1 MRVPA
6 LLARLPRPR
15 LPQRTIRLRLTVL
28 YGVVSVLSAAGL
40 LAITITLWGLRVTA
54 PAPPP
59 APAGTAASPQA
70 ALRQALAHIAQLQA
84 LVHQA
89 DVTRSRQLLVAAA
102 TGLAIMTGASVI
114 LVWLVAGR
122 ALRPLRAITT
132 ATRQIS
138 EEDLHRR
145 LAMPGPR
152 DELTDLAGTIDGL
165 LARLQA
171 AFEAQRNFAAN
182 ASHEL
187 RTPLT
192 ASRTMLEVAL
202 ADPAA
207 PAAALRS
214 ACQDVLAEDR
224 HQERL
229 IDALLTLARSQRG
242 LDRPKPLDLGQITT
256 DVLRTREPDAARRDV
271 TISATIAAA
280 PVLGDDGLLR
290 QLAANLIDNALGHN
304 VPQGTLS
311 IHVTTDHDR
320 STLKIANTG
329 PVIPPDEIGRLL
341 QPFQRLS
348 SRRPADNHGLGL
360 GLPIVA
366 AITRAHHATL
376 AINPRRCGGLDIQVS
391 FPARRPSV
399 APRAAGQS

>member
-1 MRVPA
+1 MQAVPSPSQ
-6 LLARLPRPR
+6 RRRMPP
-15 LPQRTIRLRLTVL
+15 RTIRLRLTVL
-28 YGVVSVLSAAGL
+28 YGVVSVLSAAVL
-40 LAITITLWGLRVTA
+40 LAITIMLADGLTPRTTPV
-54 PAPPP
+54 P
-59 APAGTAASPQA
+59 GQA
-70 ALRQALAHIAQLQA
+70 ATTSGQQALAQALARIAQLQA
-84 LVHQA
+84 QLRQVDPLH
-89 DVTRSRQLLVAAA
+89 QLLVAAA
-102 TGLAIMTGASVI
+102 AALAIMAGTSIALGWV
-114 LVWLVAGR
+114 VAGR

-132 ATRQIS
+132 ATQQIS

-152 DELTDLAGTIDGL
+152 DELTNLADTIDGL

-171 AFEAQRNFAAN
+171 AFEGQQNFVAN

-187 RTPLT
+187 RTPLA

-207 PAAALRS
+207 SAAALRS
-214 ACQDVLAEDR
+214 ACQDVLIEER

-242 LDRPKPLDLGQITT
+242 LDRRKPLDLGEITT
-256 DVLRTREPDAARRDV
+256 DILRTREPDAASRDV
-271 TISATIAAA
+271 TVSASIGSA

-290 QLAANLIDNALGHN
+290 QLAANLIDNALRHN
-304 VPQGTLS
+304 VPHGTLS
-311 IHVTTDHDR
+311 IHVTSDRDH
-320 STLKIANTG
+320 STLKVANTG
-329 PVIPPDEIGRLL
+329 PVIAQDEIGRLL

-348 SRRPADNHGLGL
+348 SRRPADDDGLGL

-376 AINPRRCGGLDIQVS
+376 LVSPGDCGGLNIEAS
-391 FPARRPSV
+391 FPARKP
-399 APRAAGQS
+399 

>member
-1 MRVPA
+1 VQAVPA
-6 LLARLPRPR
+6 PYQRRRMPP
-15 LPQRTIRLRLTVL
+15 RTIRLRLTVL
-28 YGVVSVLSAAGL
+28 YGVVSVLSAAVL
-40 LAITITLWGLRVTA
+40 LAITIMLADGLTPRTTPV
-54 PAPPP
+54 P
-59 APAGTAASPQA
+59 GQA
-70 ALRQALAHIAQLQA
+70 ATTSGQQALAQALARIAQLQA
-84 LVHQA
+84 QLRQVDPIH
-89 DVTRSRQLLVAAA
+89 QLLVAAA
-102 TGLAIMTGASVI
+102 AALAIMAGASIALGWV
-114 LVWLVAGR
+114 VAGR

-132 ATRQIS
+132 ATQQIS

-152 DELTDLAGTIDGL
+152 DELTNLADTIDGL

-171 AFEAQRNFAAN
+171 AFEGQQNFVAN

-187 RTPLT
+187 RTPLA

-207 PAAALRS
+207 SAAALRS
-214 ACQDVLAEDR
+214 ACQDVLTEER

-242 LDRPKPLDLGQITT
+242 LDRRKPLDLGAITT
-256 DVLRTREPDAARRDV
+256 DILRTREPDAASRDV
-271 TISATIAAA
+271 TVSASIASA

-290 QLAANLIDNALGHN
+290 QLAANLIDNALRHN
-304 VPQGTLS
+304 VPHGTLS
-311 IHVTTDHDR
+311 IHVTSDRDH
-320 STLKIANTG
+320 STLKVANTG
-329 PVIPPDEIGRLL
+329 PVIAQDEIGRLL

-348 SRRPADNHGLGL
+348 SRRPADDDGLGL

-376 AINPRRCGGLDIQVS
+376 LVSPGDRGGLNIKAS
-391 FPARRPSV
+391 FPARRP
-399 APRAAGQS
+399 

>member
-1 MRVPA
+1 VQAVPA
-6 LLARLPRPR
+6 PSQQRRMPP
-15 LPQRTIRLRLTVL
+15 RTIRLRLTIL
-28 YGVVSVLSAAGL
+28 YGVVSVLSAAVL
-40 LAITITLWGLRVTA
+40 LAITIMLADGLTPRTTPV
-54 PAPPP
+54 P
-59 APAGTAASPQA
+59 GQA
-70 ALRQALAHIAQLQA
+70 ATTSGQQALAQALARIAQLQA
-84 LVHQA
+84 QLRHVDPIH
-89 DVTRSRQLLVAAA
+89 QLLVAAA
-102 TGLAIMTGASVI
+102 AALAIMAGASIALGWV
-114 LVWLVAGR
+114 VAGR

-132 ATRQIS
+132 ATQQIS

-152 DELTDLAGTIDGL
+152 DELTNLADTIDGL

-171 AFEAQRNFAAN
+171 AFEGQQNFVAN

-187 RTPLT
+187 RTPLA

-207 PAAALRS
+207 SAAALRS
-214 ACQDVLAEDR
+214 ACQDVLTEER

-242 LDRPKPLDLGQITT
+242 LDRRKPLDLGAITT
-256 DVLRTREPDAARRDV
+256 DILRTREPDAASRDV
-271 TISATIAAA
+271 TVSASIASA

-290 QLAANLIDNALGHN
+290 QLAANLIDNALRHN
-304 VPQGTLS
+304 VPHGTLS
-311 IHVTTDHDR
+311 IHVTSDRDH
-320 STLKIANTG
+320 STLKVANTG
-329 PVIPPDEIGRLL
+329 PVIAQDEIGRLL

-348 SRRPADNHGLGL
+348 SRRPADDDGLGL

-376 AINPRRCGGLDIQVS
+376 LVSPGDRGGLNIEAS
-391 FPARRPSV
+391 FPARRP
-399 APRAAGQS
+399 

>member
-1 MRVPA
+1 MRVQAVPA
-6 LLARLPRPR
+6 PSQRRRMPP
-15 LPQRTIRLRLTVL
+15 RTIRLRLTVL
-28 YGVVSVLSAAGL
+28 YGVVSVLSAAVL
-40 LAITITLWGLRVTA
+40 LAITIMLADGLTPRTTPV
-54 PAPPP
+54 P
-59 APAGTAASPQA
+59 GQA
-70 ALRQALAHIAQLQA
+70 ATTSGQQALAQTLPRIAQLQA
-84 LVHQA
+84 QLRQVDPLH
-89 DVTRSRQLLVAAA
+89 QLLVAAA
-102 TGLAIMTGASVI
+102 AALAIMAGASIALGWV
-114 LVWLVAGR
+114 VAGR

-132 ATRQIS
+132 ATQQIS

-152 DELTDLAGTIDGL
+152 DELTNLADTIDGL

-171 AFEAQRNFAAN
+171 AFEGQQNFVAN

-187 RTPLT
+187 RTPLA

-207 PAAALRS
+207 SAAALRS
-214 ACQDVLAEDR
+214 ACQDVLTEER

-242 LDRPKPLDLGQITT
+242 LDRRKPLDLGAITT
-256 DVLRTREPDAARRDV
+256 DILRTREPDAASRDV
-271 TISATIAAA
+271 TVSASIASA

-290 QLAANLIDNALGHN
+290 QLAANLIDNALRHN
-304 VPQGTLS
+304 VPHGTLS
-311 IHVTTDHDR
+311 IHVTSDRDH
-320 STLKIANTG
+320 STLKVANTG
-329 PVIPPDEIGRLL
+329 PVIAQDEIGRLL

-348 SRRPADNHGLGL
+348 SRRPAGDDGLGL

-376 AINPRRCGGLDIQVS
+376 LVSPGDRGGLNIEAS
-391 FPARRPSV
+391 FPARRP
-399 APRAAGQS
+399 

>member
-1 MRVPA
+1 MQAVPA
-6 LLARLPRPR
+6 PSQRRRMPP
-15 LPQRTIRLRLTVL
+15 RTIRLRLTVL
-28 YGVVSVLSAAGL
+28 YGVVSVLSAAVL
-40 LAITITLWGLRVTA
+40 LAITIMLADGLTPRTTPV
-54 PAPPP
+54 P
-59 APAGTAASPQA
+59 GQA
-70 ALRQALAHIAQLQA
+70 ATTSGQQALAQALARIAQLQA
-84 LVHQA
+84 QLRQVDPLH
-89 DVTRSRQLLVAAA
+89 QLLVAAA
-102 TGLAIMTGASVI
+102 AALAIMAGASIALGWV
-114 LVWLVAGR
+114 VAGR

-132 ATRQIS
+132 ATQQIS

-152 DELTDLAGTIDGL
+152 DELTNLADTIDGL

-171 AFEAQRNFAAN
+171 AFEGQQNFVAN

-187 RTPLT
+187 RTPLA

-207 PAAALRS
+207 SAAALRS
-214 ACQDVLAEDR
+214 ACQDVLIEER

-242 LDRPKPLDLGQITT
+242 LDRRKPLDLGEITT
-256 DVLRTREPDAARRDV
+256 DILRTREPDAASRDV
-271 TISATIAAA
+271 TVSASIGSA

-290 QLAANLIDNALGHN
+290 QLAANLIDNALRHN
-304 VPQGTLS
+304 VPHGTLS
-311 IHVTTDHDR
+311 IHVTSDRDH
-320 STLKIANTG
+320 STLKVANTG
-329 PVIPPDEIGRLL
+329 PVIAQDEIGRLL

-348 SRRPADNHGLGL
+348 SRRPADDDGLGL

-376 AINPRRCGGLDIQVS
+376 LVSPGDCGGLNIEAS
-391 FPARRPSV
+391 FPARKP
-399 APRAAGQS
+399 

>member
-1 MRVPA
+1 
-6 LLARLPRPR
+6 LRPVDP
-15 LPQRTIRLRLTVL
+15 L
-28 YGVVSVLSAAGL
+28 
-40 LAITITLWGLRVTA
+40 
-54 PAPPP
+54 
-59 APAGTAASPQA
+59 
-70 ALRQALAHIAQLQA
+70 H
-84 LVHQA
+84 
-89 DVTRSRQLLVAAA
+89 QLLVAAA
-102 TGLAIMTGASVI
+102 AALAIMAGASIALGWV
-114 LVWLVAGR
+114 VAGR

-132 ATRQIS
+132 ATQQIS

-152 DELTDLAGTIDGL
+152 DELTNLADTIDGL

-171 AFEAQRNFAAN
+171 AFEGQQNFVAN

-187 RTPLT
+187 RTPLA

-207 PAAALRS
+207 SAAALRS
-214 ACQDVLAEDR
+214 ACQDVLTEER

-242 LDRPKPLDLGQITT
+242 LDRRKPLDLGEITT
-256 DVLRTREPDAARRDV
+256 DILRTREPDAASRDV
-271 TISATIAAA
+271 TVSASIASA

-290 QLAANLIDNALGHN
+290 QLAANLIDNALRHN
-304 VPQGTLS
+304 VPHGTLS
-311 IHVTTDHDR
+311 IHVTSDRDH
-320 STLKIANTG
+320 STLKVANTG
-329 PVIPPDEIGRLL
+329 PVIAQDEIGRLL

-348 SRRPADNHGLGL
+348 SRRPADDDGLGL

-376 AINPRRCGGLDIQVS
+376 LVSPGDRGGLNIEAS
-391 FPARRPSV
+391 FPARRP
-399 APRAAGQS
+399 

>member
-6 LLARLPRPR
+6 LPARLPRPR

-54 PAPPP
+54 HAPPP
-59 APAGTAASPQA
+59 APAGTAAGQQA
-70 ALRQALAHIAQLQA
+70 ALRQALAHIPQL
-84 LVHQA
+84 LHQA

-102 TGLAIMTGASVI
+102 AGLLITAGVSVI
-114 LVWLVAGR
+114 LGWMAAGR
-122 ALRPLRAITT
+122 ALRPLRAITA

-138 EEDLHRR
+138 EDDLQRR

-152 DELTDLAGTIDGL
+152 DELTALADTIDGL

-171 AFEAQRNFAAN
+171 AFEAQQNFVAN

-207 PAAALRS
+207 SAAALRS
-214 ACQDVLAEDR
+214 ACQDVLAEGQQ
-224 HQERL
+224 QERL
-229 IDALLTLARSQRG
+229 IEALLTLARSQRG
-242 LDRPKPLDLGQITT
+242 LDRPKPLDLGEITT
-256 DVLRTREPDAARRDV
+256 DVLRTREPDASRRDV
-271 TISATIAAA
+271 TVSASIATA

-290 QLAANLIDNALGHN
+290 QLAANLIDNALRHN

-311 IHVTTDHDR
+311 IYVTSDHDR

-329 PVIPPDEIGRLL
+329 PVISPDQIDRLL
-341 QPFQRLS
+341 QPFQRLP
-348 SRRPADNHGLGL
+348 SRRPANDHGLGL

-376 AINPRRCGGLDIQVS
+376 AISPGHRGGLDIEVS
-391 FPARRPSV
+391 FPARRP
-399 APRAAGQS
+399 

>member
-1 MRVPA
+1 VQAVPA
-6 LLARLPRPR
+6 PSQRRRMPP
-15 LPQRTIRLRLTVL
+15 RTIRLRLTVL
-28 YGVVSVLSAAGL
+28 YGVVSVLSAAVL
-40 LAITITLWGLRVTA
+40 LAITIMLADGLTPRTTPV
-54 PAPPP
+54 P
-59 APAGTAASPQA
+59 GQA
-70 ALRQALAHIAQLQA
+70 ATTSGQQALAQALARIAQLQA
-84 LVHQA
+84 QLHHVDPIH
-89 DVTRSRQLLVAAA
+89 QLLVAAA
-102 TGLAIMTGASVI
+102 AALAIMAGASIALGWV
-114 LVWLVAGR
+114 VAGR

-132 ATRQIS
+132 ATQQIS

-152 DELTDLAGTIDGL
+152 DELTNLADTIDGL

-171 AFEAQRNFAAN
+171 AFEGQQNFVAN

-187 RTPLT
+187 RTPLA

-207 PAAALRS
+207 SAAALRS
-214 ACQDVLAEDR
+214 ACQDVLTEER

-242 LDRPKPLDLGQITT
+242 LDRRKPLDLGAITT
-256 DVLRTREPDAARRDV
+256 DILRTREPDAASRDV
-271 TISATIAAA
+271 TVSASIASA

-290 QLAANLIDNALGHN
+290 QLAANLIDNALRHN
-304 VPQGTLS
+304 VPHGTLS
-311 IHVTTDHDR
+311 IHVTSDRDH
-320 STLKIANTG
+320 STLKVANTG
-329 PVIPPDEIGRLL
+329 PVIAQDEIGRLL

-348 SRRPADNHGLGL
+348 SRRPADDDGLGL

-376 AINPRRCGGLDIQVS
+376 LVSPGDCGGLNIEAS
-391 FPARRPSV
+391 FPARKP
-399 APRAAGQS
+399 

>member
-1 MRVPA
+1 VQAVPA
-6 LLARLPRPR
+6 PSQQRRMPP
-15 LPQRTIRLRLTVL
+15 RTIRLRLTIL
-28 YGVVSVLSAAGL
+28 YGVVSVLSAAVL
-40 LAITITLWGLRVTA
+40 LAITIMLADGLTPRTTPV
-54 PAPPP
+54 P
-59 APAGTAASPQA
+59 GQA
-70 ALRQALAHIAQLQA
+70 ATTSGQQALAQALARIAQLQA
-84 LVHQA
+84 QLRQVDPLH
-89 DVTRSRQLLVAAA
+89 QLLVAAA
-102 TGLAIMTGASVI
+102 AALAIMAGASIALGWV
-114 LVWLVAGR
+114 VAGR

-132 ATRQIS
+132 ATQQIS

-152 DELTDLAGTIDGL
+152 DELTNLADTIDGL

-171 AFEAQRNFAAN
+171 AFEGQQNFVAN

-187 RTPLT
+187 RTPLA

-207 PAAALRS
+207 SAAALRS
-214 ACQDVLAEDR
+214 ACQDVLTEER

-242 LDRPKPLDLGQITT
+242 LDRRKPLDLGAITT
-256 DVLRTREPDAARRDV
+256 DILRTREPDAASRDV
-271 TISATIAAA
+271 TVSASIASA

-290 QLAANLIDNALGHN
+290 QLAANLIDNALRHN
-304 VPQGTLS
+304 VSHGTLS
-311 IHVTTDHDR
+311 IHVTSDRDH
-320 STLKIANTG
+320 STLKVANTG
-329 PVIPPDEIGRLL
+329 PVISPDEIGRLL

-348 SRRPADNHGLGL
+348 SRRPAGDDGLGL

-376 AINPRRCGGLDIQVS
+376 LVSPGDRGGLNIEAS
-391 FPARRPSV
+391 FPARRP
-399 APRAAGQS
+399 

>member
-1 MRVPA
+1 MQAVPA
-6 LLARLPRPR
+6 PSQQRRMPP
-15 LPQRTIRLRLTVL
+15 RTIRLRLTIL
-28 YGVVSVLSAAGL
+28 YGVVSVLSAAVL
-40 LAITITLWGLRVTA
+40 LAITIMLADGLTPRTTPV
-54 PAPPP
+54 P
-59 APAGTAASPQA
+59 GQA
-70 ALRQALAHIAQLQA
+70 ATTSGQQALAQALARIAQLQA
-84 LVHQA
+84 QLRQVDPLH
-89 DVTRSRQLLVAAA
+89 QLLVAAA
-102 TGLAIMTGASVI
+102 AALAIMAGTSIALGWV
-114 LVWLVAGR
+114 VAGR

-132 ATRQIS
+132 ATQQIS

-152 DELTDLAGTIDGL
+152 DELTNLADTIDGL

-171 AFEAQRNFAAN
+171 AFEGQQNFVAN

-187 RTPLT
+187 RTPLA

-207 PAAALRS
+207 SAAALRS
-214 ACQDVLAEDR
+214 ACQDVLTEER

-242 LDRPKPLDLGQITT
+242 LDRRKPLDLGEITT
-256 DVLRTREPDAARRDV
+256 DILRTREPDAASRDV
-271 TISATIAAA
+271 TVSASIASA

-290 QLAANLIDNALGHN
+290 QLAANLIDNALRHN
-304 VPQGTLS
+304 VPHGTLS
-311 IHVTTDHDR
+311 IHVTSDRDH
-320 STLKIANTG
+320 STLKVANTG
-329 PVIPPDEIGRLL
+329 PVIAQDEIGRLL

-348 SRRPADNHGLGL
+348 SRRPADDDGLGL

-376 AINPRRCGGLDIQVS
+376 LVSPGDRGGLNIKAS
-391 FPARRPSV
+391 FPARRP
-399 APRAAGQS
+399 

>member
-1 MRVPA
+1 MSVQSLPA
-6 LLARLPRPR
+6 GFQPPR

-28 YGVVSVLSAAGL
+28 YGVVSVLSAAVL
-40 LAITITLWGLRVTA
+40 LAITIALNGRLTDRTV
-54 PAPPP
+54 PAPGQ
-59 APAGTAASPQA
+59 AGTAVSQETLA
-70 ALRQALAHIAQLQA
+70 QALERIAQLN
-84 LVHQA
+84 HA
-89 DVTRSRQLLVAAA
+89 DAARPHQLLVAAA
-102 TGLAIMTGASVI
+102 VALGIMAAASVA
-114 LVWLVAGR
+114 LGWLVAGR

-132 ATRQIS
+132 ATQQIS
-138 EEDLHRR
+138 EDDLHRR

-152 DELTDLAGTIDGL
+152 DELTNLADTIDGL

-171 AFEAQRNFAAN
+171 AFEAQQNFVAN

-207 PAAALRS
+207 SATALRS
-214 ACQDVLAEDR
+214 ACEDVLAEER

-242 LDRPKPLDLGQITT
+242 LDRPKPLDLGEIAT
-256 DVLRTREPDAARRDV
+256 DVLRSREPDAARRDV
-271 TISATIAAA
+271 TISASIATA

-290 QLAANLIDNALGHN
+290 QLAANLIDNALRHN
-304 VPQGTLS
+304 VADGTLS
-311 IHVTTDHDR
+311 VHVTSDNGR

-348 SRRPADNHGLGL
+348 SRRPADDDGLGL
-360 GLPIVA
+360 GLAIVA
-366 AITRAHHATL
+366 AITSAHHATL
-376 AINPRRCGGLDIQVS
+376 VINPGEVGGLDIEVR
-391 FPARRPSV
+391 FPARRS
-399 APRAAGQS
+399 

>member
-1 MRVPA
+1 VQAVPA
-6 LLARLPRPR
+6 PSQRRRMPP
-15 LPQRTIRLRLTVL
+15 RTIRLRLTVL
-28 YGVVSVLSAAGL
+28 YGVVSVLSAAVL
-40 LAITITLWGLRVTA
+40 LAITIMLADGLTPRTTPV
-54 PAPPP
+54 P
-59 APAGTAASPQA
+59 GQA
-70 ALRQALAHIAQLQA
+70 ATTSGQQALAQALARIAQLQA
-84 LVHQA
+84 QLRQVDPLH
-89 DVTRSRQLLVAAA
+89 QLLVAAA
-102 TGLAIMTGASVI
+102 AALAIMAGASIALGWV
-114 LVWLVAGR
+114 VAGR

-132 ATRQIS
+132 ATQQIS

-152 DELTDLAGTIDGL
+152 DELTNLADTIDGL

-171 AFEAQRNFAAN
+171 AFEGQQNFVAN

-187 RTPLT
+187 RTPLA

-207 PAAALRS
+207 SAAALRS
-214 ACQDVLAEDR
+214 ACQDVLTEER

-242 LDRPKPLDLGQITT
+242 LDRRKPLDLGEITT
-256 DVLRTREPDAARRDV
+256 DILRTREPDAASRDV
-271 TISATIAAA
+271 TVSASIASA

-290 QLAANLIDNALGHN
+290 QLAANLIDNALRHN
-304 VPQGTLS
+304 VPHGTLS
-311 IHVTTDHDR
+311 IHVTSDRDH
-320 STLKIANTG
+320 STLKVANTG
-329 PVIPPDEIGRLL
+329 PVIAQDEIGRLL

-348 SRRPADNHGLGL
+348 SRRPAGDDGLGL

-376 AINPRRCGGLDIQVS
+376 LVSPGDRGGLNIEAS
-391 FPARRPSV
+391 FPARRP
-399 APRAAGQS
+399 

>member
-1 MRVPA
+1 VQAVPA
-6 LLARLPRPR
+6 PSQRRRMPP
-15 LPQRTIRLRLTVL
+15 RTIRLRLTVL
-28 YGVVSVLSAAGL
+28 YGVVSVLSAAVL
-40 LAITITLWGLRVTA
+40 LAITIMLADGLTPRTTPV
-54 PAPPP
+54 P
-59 APAGTAASPQA
+59 GQA
-70 ALRQALAHIAQLQA
+70 ATTSGQQALAQALARIAQLQA
-84 LVHQA
+84 QLRQVDPLH
-89 DVTRSRQLLVAAA
+89 QLLVAAA
-102 TGLAIMTGASVI
+102 AALAIMAGTSIALGWV
-114 LVWLVAGR
+114 VAGR

-132 ATRQIS
+132 ATQQIS

-152 DELTDLAGTIDGL
+152 DELTNLADTIDGL

-171 AFEAQRNFAAN
+171 AFEGQQNFVAN

-187 RTPLT
+187 RTPLA

-207 PAAALRS
+207 SAAALRS
-214 ACQDVLAEDR
+214 ACQDVLTEER

-242 LDRPKPLDLGQITT
+242 LDRRKPLDLGAITT
-256 DVLRTREPDAARRDV
+256 DILRTREPDAASRDV
-271 TISATIAAA
+271 TVSASIASA

-290 QLAANLIDNALGHN
+290 QLAANLIDNALRHN
-304 VPQGTLS
+304 VPHGTLS
-311 IHVTTDHDR
+311 IHVTSDRDH
-320 STLKIANTG
+320 STLKVANTG
-329 PVIPPDEIGRLL
+329 PVIAQDEIGRLL

-348 SRRPADNHGLGL
+348 SRRPADDDGLGL

-376 AINPRRCGGLDIQVS
+376 LVSPGDCGGLNIEAS
-391 FPARRPSV
+391 FPARKP
-399 APRAAGQS
+399 

>member
-1 MRVPA
+1 MSVQSLRVRPQ
-6 LLARLPRPR
+6 RPR

-28 YGVVSVLSAAGL
+28 YGVVSVLSTAVL
-40 LAITITLWGLRVTA
+40 LAITIALNGRLTHGTI
-54 PAPPP
+54 PAPGQ
-59 APAGTAASPQA
+59 AGTAASQETLA
-70 ALRQALAHIAQLQA
+70 QALARIAQLN
-84 LVHQA
+84 QA
-89 DVTRSRQLLVAAA
+89 DAARPHQLLVAAA
-102 TGLAIMTGASVI
+102 VALAIMAAASVA
-114 LVWLVAGR
+114 LGWLVAGR
-122 ALRPLRAITT
+122 ALRPLQAITA
-132 ATRQIS
+132 ATQQIS
-138 EEDLHRR
+138 ENDLHRR

-152 DELTDLAGTIDGL
+152 DELTDLADTIDGL

-171 AFEAQRNFAAN
+171 AFEAQKNFVAN

-207 PAAALRS
+207 SAAAMRL
-214 ACQDVLAEDR
+214 ACQDVLAEQR

-242 LDRPKPLDLGQITT
+242 LDRPKMLDLGEITT
-256 DVLRTREPDAARRDV
+256 DVLRAREPDAASRDV
-271 TISATIAAA
+271 TVTATIATA

-290 QLAANLIDNALGHN
+290 QLAANLIDNALRHN
-304 VPQGTLS
+304 VADGTLS
-311 IHVTTDHDR
+311 IHVTSDSGR

-348 SRRPADNHGLGL
+348 SRRPADDDGLGL
-360 GLPIVA
+360 GLAIVA
-366 AITRAHHATL
+366 AISSAHHATL
-376 AINPRRCGGLDIQVS
+376 VINPGEGGGLDIEVR
-391 FPARRPSV
+391 FPARRS
-399 APRAAGQS
+399 

>member
-1 MRVPA
+1 MQAVPA
-6 LLARLPRPR
+6 PSQRRRMPP
-15 LPQRTIRLRLTVL
+15 RTIRLRLTVL
-28 YGVVSVLSAAGL
+28 YGVVSVLSAAVL
-40 LAITITLWGLRVTA
+40 LAITIMLADGLTPRTTPV
-54 PAPPP
+54 P
-59 APAGTAASPQA
+59 GQA
-70 ALRQALAHIAQLQA
+70 ATTSGQQALAQALARIAQLQA
-84 LVHQA
+84 HLRQVDPLH
-89 DVTRSRQLLVAAA
+89 QLLVAAA
-102 TGLAIMTGASVI
+102 AALAIMAGTSIALGWV
-114 LVWLVAGR
+114 VAGR

-132 ATRQIS
+132 ATQQIS

-152 DELTDLAGTIDGL
+152 DELTNLADTIDGL

-171 AFEAQRNFAAN
+171 AFEGQQNFVAN

-187 RTPLT
+187 RTPLA

-207 PAAALRS
+207 SAAALRS
-214 ACQDVLAEDR
+214 ACQDVLTEER

-242 LDRPKPLDLGQITT
+242 LDRRKPLDLGAITT
-256 DVLRTREPDAARRDV
+256 DILRTREPDAASRDV
-271 TISATIAAA
+271 TVSASIASA

-290 QLAANLIDNALGHN
+290 QLAANLIDNALRHN
-304 VPQGTLS
+304 VPHGTLS
-311 IHVTTDHDR
+311 IHVTSDRDH
-320 STLKIANTG
+320 STLKVANTG
-329 PVIPPDEIGRLL
+329 PVIAQDEIGRLL

-348 SRRPADNHGLGL
+348 SRRPADDDGLGL

-376 AINPRRCGGLDIQVS
+376 LVSPGDRGGLNIKAS
-391 FPARRPSV
+391 FPARRP
-399 APRAAGQS
+399 

>member
-1 MRVPA
+1 MQAVPSPSQ
-6 LLARLPRPR
+6 RRRMPP
-15 LPQRTIRLRLTVL
+15 RTIRLRLTVL
-28 YGVVSVLSAAGL
+28 YGVVSVLSAAVL
-40 LAITITLWGLRVTA
+40 LAITIMLADGLTPRTTPV
-54 PAPPP
+54 P
-59 APAGTAASPQA
+59 GQA
-70 ALRQALAHIAQLQA
+70 ATTSGQQALAQALARIAQLQA
-84 LVHQA
+84 QLRHVDPLH
-89 DVTRSRQLLVAAA
+89 QLLVAAA
-102 TGLAIMTGASVI
+102 AALAIMAGASIALGWV
-114 LVWLVAGR
+114 VAGR

-132 ATRQIS
+132 ATQQIS

-152 DELTDLAGTIDGL
+152 DELTNLADTIDGL

-171 AFEAQRNFAAN
+171 AFEGQQNFVAN

-187 RTPLT
+187 RTPLA

-207 PAAALRS
+207 SAAALRS
-214 ACQDVLAEDR
+214 ACQDVLIEER

-242 LDRPKPLDLGQITT
+242 LDRRKPLDLGEITT
-256 DVLRTREPDAARRDV
+256 DILRTREPDAASRDV
-271 TISATIAAA
+271 TVSASIGSA

-290 QLAANLIDNALGHN
+290 QLAANLIDNALRHN
-304 VPQGTLS
+304 VPHGTLS
-311 IHVTTDHDR
+311 IHVTSDRDH
-320 STLKIANTG
+320 STLKVANTG
-329 PVIPPDEIGRLL
+329 PVIAQDEIGRLL

-348 SRRPADNHGLGL
+348 SRRPADDDGLGL

-376 AINPRRCGGLDIQVS
+376 LVSPGDRGGLNIEAS
-391 FPARRPSV
+391 FPARRP
-399 APRAAGQS
+399 

>member
-1 MRVPA
+1 VHVLA

-28 YGVVSVLSAAGL
+28 YGAVSVLSAAGL
-40 LAITITLWGLRVTA
+40 LAITITLWGVRVTA

-59 APAGTAASPQA
+59 APAGTAASQLT
-70 ALRQALAHIAQLQA
+70 ALRQALAHIPEL
-84 LVHQA
+84 LHQA

-102 TGLAIMTGASVI
+102 AGLAIMAGASVI
-114 LVWLVAGR
+114 LGWLVAGR

-152 DELTDLAGTIDGL
+152 DELTDLGDTIDGL

-171 AFEAQRNFAAN
+171 AFEAQRNFVAN

-207 PAAALRS
+207 SAATLRS
-214 ACQDVLAEDR
+214 ACQDVLAEGQQ
-224 HQERL
+224 QERL

-242 LDRPKPLDLGQITT
+242 LDRPKPLDLGEITT
-256 DVLRTREPDAARRDV
+256 DVLRARELDAASRDV
-271 TISATIAAA
+271 TVSASIATA
-280 PVLGDDGLLR
+280 PVLGDDRLLR
-290 QLAANLIDNALGHN
+290 QLAANLIDNALRHN

-311 IHVTTDHDR
+311 IYVTSDHDR

-329 PVIPPDEIGRLL
+329 PVIPPGEIERLL

-348 SRRPADNHGLGL
+348 SRRPADDHGLGL

-366 AITRAHHATL
+366 AIASAHQATL
-376 AINPRRCGGLDIQVS
+376 AVSPGHRGGLDIEAS
-391 FPARRPSV
+391 FPARRP
-399 APRAAGQS
+399 

>member
-1 MRVPA
+1 VQAVPSPSQ
-6 LLARLPRPR
+6 RRRMPP
-15 LPQRTIRLRLTVL
+15 RTIRLRLTVL
-28 YGVVSVLSAAGL
+28 YGVVSVLSAAVL
-40 LAITITLWGLRVTA
+40 LAITIMLADGLTPRTTPV
-54 PAPPP
+54 P
-59 APAGTAASPQA
+59 GQA
-70 ALRQALAHIAQLQA
+70 ATTSGQQALAQALARIAQLQA
-84 LVHQA
+84 QLRHVDPLH
-89 DVTRSRQLLVAAA
+89 QLLVAAA
-102 TGLAIMTGASVI
+102 AALAIMAGASIALGWV
-114 LVWLVAGR
+114 VAGR

-132 ATRQIS
+132 ATQQIS

-152 DELTDLAGTIDGL
+152 DELTNLADTIDGL

-171 AFEAQRNFAAN
+171 AFEGQQNFVAN

-187 RTPLT
+187 RTPLA

-207 PAAALRS
+207 SAAALRS
-214 ACQDVLAEDR
+214 ACQDVLIEER

-242 LDRPKPLDLGQITT
+242 LDRRKPLDLGEITT
-256 DVLRTREPDAARRDV
+256 DILRTREPDAASRDV
-271 TISATIAAA
+271 TVSASIASA

-290 QLAANLIDNALGHN
+290 QLAANLIDNALRHN
-304 VPQGTLS
+304 VPHGTLS
-311 IHVTTDHDR
+311 IHVTSDRDH
-320 STLKIANTG
+320 STLKVANTG
-329 PVIPPDEIGRLL
+329 PVIAQDEIGRLL

-348 SRRPADNHGLGL
+348 SRRPADDDGLGL

-376 AINPRRCGGLDIQVS
+376 LVSPGDRGGLNIKAS
-391 FPARRPSV
+391 FPARRP
-399 APRAAGQS
+399 

>member
-1 MRVPA
+1 MRVQAVPA
-6 LLARLPRPR
+6 PSQRRRMPP
-15 LPQRTIRLRLTVL
+15 RTIRLRLTIL
-28 YGVVSVLSAAGL
+28 YGVVSVLSAAVL
-40 LAITITLWGLRVTA
+40 LAITIMLADGLTPRTTPV
-54 PAPPP
+54 P
-59 APAGTAASPQA
+59 GQA
-70 ALRQALAHIAQLQA
+70 ATTSGQQALAQALARIAQLQA
-84 LVHQA
+84 QLRQVDPLH
-89 DVTRSRQLLVAAA
+89 QLLVAAA
-102 TGLAIMTGASVI
+102 AALAIMAGTSIALGWV
-114 LVWLVAGR
+114 VAGR

-132 ATRQIS
+132 ATQQIS

-152 DELTDLAGTIDGL
+152 DELTNLADTIDGL

-171 AFEAQRNFAAN
+171 AFEGQQNFVAN

-187 RTPLT
+187 RTPLA

-207 PAAALRS
+207 SAAALRS
-214 ACQDVLAEDR
+214 ACQDVLIEER

-242 LDRPKPLDLGQITT
+242 LDRRKPLDLGEITT
-256 DVLRTREPDAARRDV
+256 DILRTREPDAASRDV
-271 TISATIAAA
+271 TVSASIASA

-290 QLAANLIDNALGHN
+290 QLAANLIDNALRHN
-304 VPQGTLS
+304 VPHGTLS
-311 IHVTTDHDR
+311 IHVTSDRDH
-320 STLKIANTG
+320 STLKVANTG
-329 PVIPPDEIGRLL
+329 PVIAQDEIGRLL

-348 SRRPADNHGLGL
+348 SRRPADDDGLGL

-376 AINPRRCGGLDIQVS
+376 LVSPGDCGGLNIEAS
-391 FPARRPSV
+391 FPARKP
-399 APRAAGQS
+399 

>member
-1 MRVPA
+1 MQAVPA
-6 LLARLPRPR
+6 PSQRRRMPP
-15 LPQRTIRLRLTVL
+15 RTIRLRLTVL
-28 YGVVSVLSAAGL
+28 YGLVSVLSAAVL
-40 LAITITLWGLRVTA
+40 LTITIMLADGLTPRTTPV
-54 PAPPP
+54 P
-59 APAGTAASPQA
+59 GQA
-70 ALRQALAHIAQLQA
+70 ATTSGQQALAQALARIAQLQA
-84 LVHQA
+84 QLRPVDPLH
-89 DVTRSRQLLVAAA
+89 QLLVAAA
-102 TGLAIMTGASVI
+102 AALAIMAGASIALGWV
-114 LVWLVAGR
+114 VAGR

-132 ATRQIS
+132 ATQQIS

-152 DELTDLAGTIDGL
+152 DELTNLADTIDGL

-171 AFEAQRNFAAN
+171 AFEGQQNFVAN

-187 RTPLT
+187 RTPLA

-207 PAAALRS
+207 SAAALRS
-214 ACQDVLAEDR
+214 ACQDVLIEER

-242 LDRPKPLDLGQITT
+242 LDRRKPLDLGAITT
-256 DVLRTREPDAARRDV
+256 DILRTREPDAASRDV
-271 TISATIAAA
+271 TVSASIASA

-290 QLAANLIDNALGHN
+290 QLAANLIDNALRHN
-304 VPQGTLS
+304 VPHGTLS
-311 IHVTTDHDR
+311 IHVTSDRDH
-320 STLKIANTG
+320 STLKVANTG
-329 PVIPPDEIGRLL
+329 PVIAQDEIGRLL

-348 SRRPADNHGLGL
+348 SRRPADDDGLGL

-376 AINPRRCGGLDIQVS
+376 LVSPGDRGGLNIKAS
-391 FPARRPSV
+391 FPARRP
-399 APRAAGQS
+399 

>member
-1 MRVPA
+1 MQAVPA
-6 LLARLPRPR
+6 PSQQRRMPPR
-15 LPQRTIRLRLTVL
+15 TTRLRLTIL
-28 YGVVSVLSAAGL
+28 YGVVSVLSAAVL
-40 LAITITLWGLRVTA
+40 LAITIMLADGLTPRTTPV
-54 PAPPP
+54 P
-59 APAGTAASPQA
+59 GQA
-70 ALRQALAHIAQLQA
+70 ATTSGQQALAQALARIAQLQA
-84 LVHQA
+84 QLRQVDPLH
-89 DVTRSRQLLVAAA
+89 QLLVAAA
-102 TGLAIMTGASVI
+102 AALAIMAGTSIALGWV
-114 LVWLVAGR
+114 VAGR

-132 ATRQIS
+132 ATQQIS

-152 DELTDLAGTIDGL
+152 DELTNLADTIDGL

-171 AFEAQRNFAAN
+171 AFEGQQNFVAN

-187 RTPLT
+187 RTPLA

-207 PAAALRS
+207 SAAALRS
-214 ACQDVLAEDR
+214 ACQDVLIEER

-242 LDRPKPLDLGQITT
+242 LDRRKPLDLGEITT
-256 DVLRTREPDAARRDV
+256 DILRTREPDAASRDV
-271 TISATIAAA
+271 TVSASIASA

-290 QLAANLIDNALGHN
+290 QLAANLIDNALRHN
-304 VPQGTLS
+304 VPHGTLS
-311 IHVTTDHDR
+311 IHVTSDRDH
-320 STLKIANTG
+320 STLKVANTG
-329 PVIPPDEIGRLL
+329 PVIAQDEIGRLL

-348 SRRPADNHGLGL
+348 SRRPADDDGLGL

-376 AINPRRCGGLDIQVS
+376 LVSPGDCGGLNIEAS
-391 FPARRPSV
+391 FPARKP
-399 APRAAGQS
+399 

>member
-1 MRVPA
+1 MQAVPA
-6 LLARLPRPR
+6 PSQRRRMPP
-15 LPQRTIRLRLTVL
+15 RTIRLRLTVL
-28 YGVVSVLSAAGL
+28 YGVVSVLSAAVL
-40 LAITITLWGLRVTA
+40 LAITIMLADGLTPRTTPV
-54 PAPPP
+54 P
-59 APAGTAASPQA
+59 GQA
-70 ALRQALAHIAQLQA
+70 ATTSGQQALAQALARIAQLQA
-84 LVHQA
+84 QLRQVDPLH
-89 DVTRSRQLLVAAA
+89 QLLVAAA
-102 TGLAIMTGASVI
+102 AALAIMAGASIALGWV
-114 LVWLVAGR
+114 VAGR

-132 ATRQIS
+132 ATQQIS

-152 DELTDLAGTIDGL
+152 DELTNLADTIDGL

-171 AFEAQRNFAAN
+171 AFEGQQNFVAN

-187 RTPLT
+187 RTPLA

-207 PAAALRS
+207 SAAALRS
-214 ACQDVLAEDR
+214 ACQDVLTEER

-242 LDRPKPLDLGQITT
+242 LDRRKPLDLGEITT
-256 DVLRTREPDAARRDV
+256 DILRTREPDAASRDV
-271 TISATIAAA
+271 TVSASIASA

-290 QLAANLIDNALGHN
+290 QLAANLIDNALRHN
-304 VPQGTLS
+304 VPHGTLS
-311 IHVTTDHDR
+311 IHVTSDRDH
-320 STLKIANTG
+320 STLKVANTG
-329 PVIPPDEIGRLL
+329 PVIAQDEIGRLL

-348 SRRPADNHGLGL
+348 SRRPADDDGLGL

-376 AINPRRCGGLDIQVS
+376 LVSPGDRGGLNIEAS
-391 FPARRPSV
+391 FPARRP
-399 APRAAGQS
+399 

>member
-1 MRVPA
+1 VQAVPA
-6 LLARLPRPR
+6 PSQRRRMPP
-15 LPQRTIRLRLTVL
+15 RTIRLRLTVL
-28 YGVVSVLSAAGL
+28 YGVVSVLSAAVL
-40 LAITITLWGLRVTA
+40 LAITIMLADGLTPRTTPV
-54 PAPPP
+54 P
-59 APAGTAASPQA
+59 GQA
-70 ALRQALAHIAQLQA
+70 ATTSGQQALAQALARIAQLQA
-84 LVHQA
+84 QLRQVDPLH
-89 DVTRSRQLLVAAA
+89 QLLVAAA
-102 TGLAIMTGASVI
+102 AALAIMAGASIALGWV
-114 LVWLVAGR
+114 VAGR

-132 ATRQIS
+132 ATQQIS

-152 DELTDLAGTIDGL
+152 DELTNLADTIDGL

-171 AFEAQRNFAAN
+171 AFEGQQNFVAN

-187 RTPLT
+187 RTPLA

-207 PAAALRS
+207 SAAALRS
-214 ACQDVLAEDR
+214 ACQDVLTEER

-242 LDRPKPLDLGQITT
+242 LDRRKPLDLGEITT
-256 DVLRTREPDAARRDV
+256 DILRTREPDAASRDV
-271 TISATIAAA
+271 TVSASIASA

-290 QLAANLIDNALGHN
+290 QLAANLIDNALRHN
-304 VPQGTLS
+304 VPHGTLS
-311 IHVTTDHDR
+311 IHVTSDRDH
-320 STLKIANTG
+320 STLKVANTG
-329 PVIPPDEIGRLL
+329 PVIAQDEIGRLL

-348 SRRPADNHGLGL
+348 SRRPADDDGLGL

-376 AINPRRCGGLDIQVS
+376 LVSPGDRGGLNIEAS
-391 FPARRPSV
+391 FPARRP
-399 APRAAGQS
+399 

>member
-1 MRVPA
+1 MQAVPA
-6 LLARLPRPR
+6 PSQRRRMPP
-15 LPQRTIRLRLTVL
+15 RTIRLRLTVL
-28 YGVVSVLSAAGL
+28 YGVVSVLSAAVL
-40 LAITITLWGLRVTA
+40 LAITIMLADGLTPRTTPV
-54 PAPPP
+54 P
-59 APAGTAASPQA
+59 GQA
-70 ALRQALAHIAQLQA
+70 ATTSGQQALAQALARIAQLQA
-84 LVHQA
+84 QLRQVDPLH
-89 DVTRSRQLLVAAA
+89 QLLVAAA
-102 TGLAIMTGASVI
+102 AALAIMAGASIALGWV
-114 LVWLVAGR
+114 VAGR

-132 ATRQIS
+132 ATQQIS

-152 DELTDLAGTIDGL
+152 DELTNLADTIDGL

-171 AFEAQRNFAAN
+171 AFEGQQNFVAN

-187 RTPLT
+187 RTPLA

-207 PAAALRS
+207 SAAALRS
-214 ACQDVLAEDR
+214 ACQDVLIEER

-242 LDRPKPLDLGQITT
+242 LDRRKPLDLGAITT
-256 DVLRTREPDAARRDV
+256 DILRTREPDAASRDV
-271 TISATIAAA
+271 TVSASIASA

-290 QLAANLIDNALGHN
+290 QLAANLIDNALRHN
-304 VPQGTLS
+304 VPHGTLS
-311 IHVTTDHDR
+311 IHVTSDRDH
-320 STLKIANTG
+320 STLKVANTG
-329 PVIPPDEIGRLL
+329 PVIAQDEIGRLL

-348 SRRPADNHGLGL
+348 SRRPADDDGLGL

-376 AINPRRCGGLDIQVS
+376 LVSPGDCGGLNIEAS
-391 FPARRPSV
+391 FPARKP
-399 APRAAGQS
+399 

>member
-1 MRVPA
+1 VRVPA
-6 LLARLPRPR
+6 LPIRFRRPR
-15 LPQRTIRLRLTVL
+15 LPRRTIRLRLTVL
-28 YGVVSVLSAAGL
+28 YGVVSILSAAGL
-40 LAITITLWGLRVTA
+40 LAIVITLAGSWRFTA
-54 PAPPP
+54 QVHPP
-59 APAGTAASPQA
+59 APGGTALSQ
-70 ALRQALAHIAQLQA
+70 QSALAQAQARIAQLQA
-84 LVHQA
+84 QVGHA
-89 DVTRSRQLLVAAA
+89 AVTRSNQLLVAAA
-102 TGLAIMTGASVI
+102 AGLVITAGVSVV
-114 LVWLVAGR
+114 LGWMAAGR
-122 ALRPLRAITT
+122 ALRPLRAMTT

-138 EEDLHRR
+138 EDDLDRR

-152 DELTDLAGTIDGL
+152 DELTALADTIDGL

-171 AFEAQRNFAAN
+171 AFEAQQNFVAN

-214 ACQDVLAEDR
+214 ACQDVLAEGQQ
-224 HQERL
+224 QERL
-229 IDALLTLARSQRG
+229 IEALLTLARSQRG
-242 LDRPKPLDLGQITT
+242 LDRPKPLDLGEITT
-256 DVLRTREPDAARRDV
+256 DVLRTREPDAARRGV
-271 TISATIAAA
+271 TVSASIATA

-290 QLAANLIDNALGHN
+290 QLAANLIDNALRHN
-304 VPQGTLS
+304 VLQGMLS
-311 IHVTTDHDR
+311 IYVTSDHDR

-348 SRRPADNHGLGL
+348 SRRPADDHGLGL

-376 AINPRRCGGLDIQVS
+376 AIRPGRRGGLDIEVS
-391 FPARRPSV
+391 VPARRP
-399 APRAAGQS
+399 

>member
-1 MRVPA
+1 MQAVPA
-6 LLARLPRPR
+6 PSQRRRMPP
-15 LPQRTIRLRLTVL
+15 RTIRLRLTVL
-28 YGVVSVLSAAGL
+28 YGVVSVLSAAVL
-40 LAITITLWGLRVTA
+40 LAITIMLAGGLTPRTTPV
-54 PAPPP
+54 P
-59 APAGTAASPQA
+59 GQA
-70 ALRQALAHIAQLQA
+70 ATTSGQQALAQALARIAQLQA
-84 LVHQA
+84 QLRHVDPLH
-89 DVTRSRQLLVAAA
+89 QLLVAAA
-102 TGLAIMTGASVI
+102 AALAIMAGASIALGWV
-114 LVWLVAGR
+114 VAGR

-132 ATRQIS
+132 ATQQIS

-152 DELTDLAGTIDGL
+152 DELTNLADTIDGL

-171 AFEAQRNFAAN
+171 AFEGQQNFVAN

-187 RTPLT
+187 RTPLA

-207 PAAALRS
+207 SAAALRS
-214 ACQDVLAEDR
+214 ACQDVLIEER

-242 LDRPKPLDLGQITT
+242 LDRRKPLDLGAITT
-256 DVLRTREPDAARRDV
+256 DILRTREPDAASRDV
-271 TISATIAAA
+271 TVSASIASA

-290 QLAANLIDNALGHN
+290 QLAANLIDNALRHN
-304 VPQGTLS
+304 VPHGTLS
-311 IHVTTDHDR
+311 IHVTSDRDH
-320 STLKIANTG
+320 STLKVANTG
-329 PVIPPDEIGRLL
+329 PVIAQDEIGRLL

-348 SRRPADNHGLGL
+348 SRRPADDDGLGL

-376 AINPRRCGGLDIQVS
+376 LVSPGDRGGLNIKAS
-391 FPARRPSV
+391 FPARRP
-399 APRAAGQS
+399 